1 MSYFPED
8 YLGHIL
14 LKTSFILDAS
24 KDIDMET
31 FLQNPVLTRAIIR
44 SLEIIGEATKRLSND
59 FRIKYPQISWKEMA
73 GMRDILIHEY
83 FGVDY
88 NLVWDV
94 IMDDIPTLEKK
105 IQAIL
110 KDL

>member
-14 LKTSFILDAS
+14 LETSFILDAS
-24 KDIDMET
+24 KDIDKET

-59 FRIKYPQISWKEMA
+59 FRTKYPQISWKEMA

-94 IMDDIPTLEKK
+94 IMDDIPTLEKE

-110 KDL
+110 KEL

>member
-1 MSYFPED
+1 M
-8 YLGHIL
+8 I
-14 LKTSFILDAS
+14 
-24 KDIDMET
+24 
-31 FLQNPVLTRAIIR
+31 
-44 SLEIIGEATKRLSND
+44 
-59 FRIKYPQISWKEMA
+59 RIKYPQISWKEMA